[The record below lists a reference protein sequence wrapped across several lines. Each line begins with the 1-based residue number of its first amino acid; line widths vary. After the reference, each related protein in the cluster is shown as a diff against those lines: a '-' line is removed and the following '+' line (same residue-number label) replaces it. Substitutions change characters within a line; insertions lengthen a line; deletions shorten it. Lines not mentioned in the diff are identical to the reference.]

1 MTETLLHRFD
11 TARIGKFHITLM
23 LLTGTCWVWA
33 AYGVTIVGFILP
45 ALKDEW
51 NVSAAAL
58 GWLAG
63 IGMLGMLTGAVLAG
77 SLSDR
82 LGRRR
87 VLVWIMIYLAGMFIL
102 SGMAGSYTMLGMLR
116 FLTGMGLGAILP
128 VAGTLVTEFSP
139 SRQRGTM
146 LVLQNAFWGLG
157 GTLAALV
164 GYSIVLNYGWRPAM
178 LFGGLSGIMA
188 PLIHWML
195 PESLRFLLGKGK
207 IEQAEHEAARI
218 RLTEGV
224 TAPLPVQTNQH
235 ATRNQGNLTTGIW
248 SGGLLRITLSLWLL
262 WFSLNYL
269 YQGVFIWLPTLLAG
283 GESSSSRSFLV
294 TMFISMGQIP
304 GTLLVA
310 YLADRYNRRNL
321 IIISVILL
329 GLSAVV
335 FSLMQA
341 NVLVLSMGFVLMV
354 FNGMAWGL
362 AHPFSSELYP
372 TRLRG
377 SATGWATGVGRLGGV
392 VAPVVVAAV
401 MSAGGGM
408 LAIFSTIAIIPI
420 LAALLLLTMK
430 QETTG
435 KSLEEISG

>member
-1 MTETLLHRFD
+1 MFF
-11 TARIGKFHITLM
+11 G
-23 LLTGTCWVWA
+23 G
-33 AYGVTIVGFILP
+33 
-45 ALKDEW
+45 
-51 NVSAAAL
+51 
-58 GWLAG
+58 LAG
-63 IGMLGMLTGAVLAG
+63 IL
-77 SLSDR
+77 
-82 LGRRR
+82 
-87 VLVWIMIYLAGMFIL
+87 
-102 SGMAGSYTMLGMLR
+102 
-116 FLTGMGLGAILP
+116 
-128 VAGTLVTEFSP
+128 
-139 SRQRGTM
+139 
-146 LVLQNAFWGLG
+146 
-157 GTLAALV
+157 
-164 GYSIVLNYGWRPAM
+164 
-178 LFGGLSGIMA
+178 A

-195 PESLRFLLGKGK
+195 PESLRFLLGKGLLERAK
-207 IEQAEHEAARI
+207 RESARI
-218 RLTEGV
+218 KLADGLPASAPVLT
-224 TAPLPVQTNQH
+224 AQTPTGKASGPQ
-235 ATRNQGNLTTGIW
+235 AGIW
-248 SGGLLRITLSLWLL
+248 SAGYLRITVTLWLL

-283 GESSSSRSFLV
+283 GESSSGRSFLV
-294 TMFISMGQIP
+294 TLFISLGQIP

-329 GLSAVV
+329 GISAVI

-341 NVLVLSMGFVLMV
+341 NVLVLMMGFVLMV

-377 SATGWATGVGRLGGV
+377 TATGWATGVGRLGGV

-408 LAIFSTIAIIPI
+408 LAIFSTIAMIPI

-435 KSLEEISG
+435 KSLEEISS

>member
-1 MTETLLHRFD
+1 
-11 TARIGKFHITLM
+11 
-23 LLTGTCWVWA
+23 
-33 AYGVTIVGFILP
+33 
-45 ALKDEW
+45 
-51 NVSAAAL
+51 
-58 GWLAG
+58 
-63 IGMLGMLTGAVLAG
+63 
-77 SLSDR
+77 
-82 LGRRR
+82 
-87 VLVWIMIYLAGMFIL
+87 
-102 SGMAGSYTMLGMLR
+102 
-116 FLTGMGLGAILP
+116 
-128 VAGTLVTEFSP
+128 
-139 SRQRGTM
+139 M

-178 LFGGLSGIMA
+178 FFGGLAGILA
-188 PLIHWML
+188 PLIHWLL

-207 IEQAEHEAARI
+207 IEQAEREAARI

-224 TAPLPVQTNQH
+224 TAPLPAQTNLH
-235 ATRNQGNLTTGIW
+235 AIRNQGNPTTGIW

-294 TMFISMGQIP
+294 TLFISLGQIP

-377 SATGWATGVGRLGGV
+377 TATGWATGVGRLGGV